1 MDTMTKGKHKISRL
15 LSIIA
20 SSLPICCL
28 LSLALSQVSYDV
40 DEVEVALG
48 FFWLIKSK

>member
-1 MDTMTKGKHKISRL
+1 MITKGKHKN
-15 LSIIA
+15 LSSA
-20 SSLPICCL
+20 FHHRFKSEPVCCL
-28 LSLALSQVSYDV
+28 LRLALSQVSYDV

>member
-1 MDTMTKGKHKISRL
+1 MITKGKHKIARL

-20 SSLPICCL
+20 SSLPVCL
-28 LSLALSQVSYDV
+28 LLLALSQVSYDV
-40 DEVEVALG
+40 DEAEVALG